1 MGVLFIVAAE
11 EGTGKTAISAG
22 LAINYVNDGKKVGYL
37 RLSPGKS
44 APNDTDF
51 MKQIEGVEVTE
62 ETHLKRY
69 DVVLAEG
76 STGASADDEASRAAY
91 AAAKEMKARVI
102 AVETYSHKESPYI
115 DAYKGFGKSLLGV
128 VVNKAPESQLK
139 RIREKVTAE
148 FEAAGIKLL
157 GVIPENRTLL
167 AITVGELAE
176 SIGGR
181 ILNNDEKVAEL
192 VENYMLGAMVVDSG
206 LDYFGRKNRKAA
218 IIRHDRP
225 DMQLA
230 ALETSTAC
238 LVLSGSPDRSGPVPN
253 VLHKAQSRGIP
264 VIAASAAVNDIVT
277 TIEETLLR
285 TRMGQSKKLA
295 ALAET
300 VNKYLD
306 TKSLAQP
313 EKPAVKGG

>member
-1 MGVLFIVAAE
+1 MVV
-11 EGTGKTAISAG
+11 KT
-22 LAINYVNDGKKVGYL
+22 
-37 RLSPGKS
+37 
-44 APNDTDF
+44 
-51 MKQIEGVEVTE
+51 M
-62 ETHLKRY
+62 
-69 DVVLAEG
+69 G
-76 STGASADDEASRAAY
+76 ST
-91 AAAKEMKARVI
+91 
-102 AVETYSHKESPYI
+102 
-115 DAYKGFGKSLLGV
+115 
-128 VVNKAPESQLK
+128 
-139 RIREKVTAE
+139 
-148 FEAAGIKLL
+148 
-157 GVIPENRTLL
+157 PENRTRL

-238 LVLSGSPDRSGPVPN
+238 LVLSGSPEKSGPVPN

-264 VIAASAAVNDIVT
+264 VIAASATVNDIVT

-295 ALAET
+295 ALAEA
-300 VNKYLD
+300 VEKYLD
-306 TKSLAQP
+306 MKALAQP